1 MIRRARTRVFHG
13 WWIVISGF
21 LIQLLISGL
30 LQRSFGAYLVLFRD
44 QFGWSKTALS
54 GAFSLQQVENGL
66 LGPLQGGLIDRFGP
80 RASMRVGIVFF
91 GVGFITLSQMNS
103 LLTFYLAFASL
114 AIGSSISGFFPITV
128 TVISWFE
135 RRRTRAL
142 ALVSLGFAV
151 GGLLVPIVA
160 FVLEEFGWR
169 GTAFASGILVIV
181 VGIPLTQVF
190 RKEPSRPGEYVDGIE
205 PKPAAENDAR
215 RGLASEARQSRGEA
229 SFTAREAIR
238 TPAFWLISLGHSAS
252 LLVVQAVN
260 VHLIVHLN
268 ESLGYSLAT
277 ASLAV
282 TMLTAFQI
290 VGNVIGGE
298 LGDRYSKRLITTLT
312 MVLHASGLLVLAFAS
327 NLPMVIAF
335 ALLHGIGWGVR
346 GPLMQAIRA
355 DYFGTRS
362 IGMIVGLSSMITMIG
377 NTSGPLIAGALA
389 DATGNYQLGFTLLA
403 ILAGLGSGFFFM
415 AKKPA
420 PPARSSS
427 PGPGVTTPPV
437 SHEE

>member
-1 MIRRARTRVFHG
+1 MIRRASTRIFHG

-30 LQRSFGAYLVLFRD
+30 LQRSFGAYIVLFRD

-66 LGPLQGGLIDRFGP
+66 LGPLQGGIIDRFGP
-80 RASMRVGIVFF
+80 RASMRLGIVFF
-91 GVGFITLSQMNS
+91 GLGFFTLSQMDS
-103 LLTFYLAFASL
+103 LLTFYLAFALL

-128 TVISWFE
+128 TVVSWFE

-169 GTAFASGILVIV
+169 GTAFASGVLVIAI
-181 VGIPLTQVF
+181 GFPLTQVF

-205 PKPAAENDAR
+205 PVPVAESDSSTGPAIQP
-215 RGLASEARQSRGEA
+215 RQVSGEV
-229 SFTAREAIR
+229 SFTAREALR

-298 LGDRYSKRLITTLT
+298 LGDRYSKRMITTLT
-312 MVLHASGLLVLAFAS
+312 MVLHASGLLMLAYAS
-327 NLPMVIAF
+327 NLPMVIGF
-335 ALLHGIGWGVR
+335 ALLHGTGWGVR

-377 NTSGPLIAGALA
+377 NTSGPLIAGVLA

-403 ILAGLGSGFFFM
+403 VLAGLGSGFFFM

-420 PPARSSS
+420 PPARTTSQAPDL
-427 PGPGVTTPPV
+427 PGPPV
-437 SHEE
+437 RHQD

>member
-13 WWIVISGF
+13 WWIVVNGF

-30 LQRSFGAYLVLFRD
+30 LQRSFGAYIVLFRD

-66 LGPLQGGLIDRFGP
+66 LGPLQGWVIDRFGP

-91 GVGFITLSQMNS
+91 GLGFITLSLMNS
-103 LLTFYLAFASL
+103 LLTFYFAFALL
-114 AIGSSISGFFPITV
+114 AIGSSTSGFFPITV
-128 TVISWFE
+128 TVVSWFE

-169 GTAFASGILVIV
+169 GTAFGSGVLVIA

-190 RKEPSRPGEYVDGIE
+190 RKEPSRPGEYVDGI
-205 PKPAAENDAR
+205 KPTGAVR
-215 RGLASEARQSRGEA
+215 ASQPGETSGEV
-229 SFTAREAIR
+229 SFTAGEAVR
-238 TPAFWLISLGHSAS
+238 TRAFWLISLGHSAS

-260 VHLIVHLN
+260 VHLIIHLN

-282 TMLTAFQI
+282 TMLNAFQI
-290 VGNVIGGE
+290 VGNLIGGE
-298 LGDRYSKRLITTLT
+298 LGDRYSKRIITALT
-312 MVLHASGLLVLAFAS
+312 MVLHASGLLMLAFAS
-327 NLPMVIAF
+327 NLAMVVGF
-335 ALLHGIGWGVR
+335 ALLHGTGWGVR

-389 DATGNYQLGFTLLA
+389 DATGDYKLGFTLLA
-403 ILAGLGSGFFFM
+403 VLAGLGSGFFFM

-420 PPARSSS
+420 PPARSTS
-427 PGPGVTTPPV
+427 PAPGRPSPPV
-437 SHEE
+437 SYQE